1 MLIKTIFIFILA
13 TLPIIDGSNLNPSQN
28 QTEYLNK
35 NEAIILPDNLS
46 ILVSTSEGKY
56 IGYIWDVYKPSMNLP
71 EGCVLQL
78 KPKQKKDMRKYV
90 RIYYD
95 ANWEGLFTDLHVDEK
110 YSASQIS
117 LPSKSISS
125 VIIPIGYQVK
135 LYTEDNF
142 AGNSVLK
149 NFQTDNRDLR
159 DNYINDKTVSLE
171 IFKIKNIAEQNAINM
186 FFITPFLILGA
197 VAYLD

>member
-1 MLIKTIFIFILA
+1 MKKTIFILFLA
-13 TLPIIDGSNLNPSQN
+13 TLSIIDGSNLNPSQN
-28 QTEYLNK
+28 QTDFLNK

-78 KPKQKKDMRKYV
+78 KPKQKKDMSKYV

-95 ANWEGLFTDLHVDEK
+95 SNWEGLFTDLHVDEEK

-149 NFQTDNRDLR
+149 NFQTNNRDLN
-159 DNYINDKTVSLE
+159 DSYINDGTVSLE
-171 IFKIKNIAEQNAINM
+171 IFKIKDYAEECAKSFLI
-186 FFITPFLILGA
+186 IGPFLMLSAIG
-197 VAYLD
+197 VFF

>member
-1 MLIKTIFIFILA
+1 MTKTIFILFLA
-13 TLPIIDGSNLNPSQN
+13 TVSIIDGSNLNPLQN

-149 NFQTDNRDLR
+149 NFQTNNRDLN
-159 DNYINDKTVSLE
+159 DSYINDGTVSLE
-171 IFKIKNIAEQNAINM
+171 IFKKRDGAKENAKSL
-186 FFITPFLILGA
+186 FILFPFLMFGA
-197 VAYLD
+197 IAYI

>member
-1 MLIKTIFIFILA
+1 MNKTIFILFLA
-13 TLPIIDGSNLNPSQN
+13 TLSIIDGSNLNSSQN

-46 ILVSTSEGKY
+46 ILVSTSEGEY
-56 IGYIWDVYKPSMNLP
+56 VGYIWDVYKPSMNLP

-78 KPKQKKDMRKYV
+78 KQKQKKDMSKYV

-125 VIIPIGYQVK
+125 VIIPIGYEVK

-149 NFQTDNRDLR
+149 KFQTDNRDLR

-171 IFKIKNIAEQNAINM
+171 IFKKRDGAKENAKSL
-186 FFITPFLILGA
+186 FILFPFLMFGA
-197 VAYLD
+197 IAYI